1 MYVQD
6 CHLYE
11 FDNFRMDVAE
21 RSLLRNGTPVQLT
34 PKAFDTLLALVM
46 RSGHLV
52 EKDELLKEVWPDT
65 FVEEATLAQNIS
77 TLRKV
82 LGQDANGHQY
92 IETVPKR
99 GYRFISSVRVM
110 QDTGPDL
117 IIQQQTRAHIII
129 EEEESRDD
137 ETHSALERPQAVRRE
152 TAALPVSSAPTRR
165 LDLKVLLAIV
175 LLPSFA
181 GGFYLWKT
189 SSRPVVA
196 TSQINS
202 IAVLPFRPLG
212 ADSNDEL
219 LGLGMADATIIKL
232 SNFHQLSVLP
242 TSAVFKYTGHEND
255 ALAAGHELG
264 VDAVL
269 NGTVQH
275 LGERVRVTVQLIR
288 LRDGKLLWSDIFDEH
303 YTNIFAI
310 QDSISE
316 QVANALALQITG
328 DKEKQI
334 TKRYTN
340 NADAYQA
347 YLMGIYFW
355 NKRSKEGLGKAIEYF
370 QRAIASDPSYA
381 LAYAGLADSYLLS
394 AYYNYNLMDSKEALE
409 KGSAAAARGV
419 QLDDTLAEAHTAV
432 AMSQSIYEHNYEAAM
447 KSLRR
452 AIELNPNY
460 ALAHQR
466 YAWQLVAGAKLDE
479 AVREMRRAQ
488 ELDPLSPTN
497 NSALGTMLFYSRQYD
512 ESLRYCRR
520 AVELDPESAM
530 LHLNLGMAYEQ
541 KGMYDEALDEYQKI
555 KKLSGVSDVDRLA
568 AIAHLFAVNGQKAEA
583 RKMLAE
589 LHGNSKAE
597 NIASYNFALIHA
609 ALGETDQA
617 IEWLKKAEA
626 AHSLRLSDLRYDPQL
641 DPIRSD
647 PRFKD
652 ILRTNNAM

>member
-1 MYVQD
+1 
-6 CHLYE
+6 
-11 FDNFRMDVAE
+11 
-21 RSLLRNGTPVQLT
+21 
-34 PKAFDTLLALVM
+34 
-46 RSGHLV
+46 
-52 EKDELLKEVWPDT
+52 
-65 FVEEATLAQNIS
+65 
-77 TLRKV
+77 
-82 LGQDANGHQY
+82 
-92 IETVPKR
+92 
-99 GYRFISSVRVM
+99 M
-110 QDTGPDL
+110 QDNGPEL

-137 ETHSALERPQAVRRE
+137 ETHSALGRTQAVGKE
-152 TAALPVSSAPTRR
+152 TVALPVSSAPTRR
-165 LDLKVLLAIV
+165 LDLKVLLVIA

-189 SSRPVVA
+189 SSRPGVA
-196 TSQINS
+196 ASQINS

-370 QRAIASDPSYA
+370 QRAIASDPNYA
-381 LAYAGLADSYLLS
+381 LAYTGLADSYLLS

-466 YAWQLVAGAKLDE
+466 YAWQLVAGTKLDE
-479 AVREMRRAQ
+479 AVREMSRAQ

-541 KGMYDEALDEYQKI
+541 KGMYNEALDEYQKT

-568 AIAHLFAVNGQKAEA
+568 AIAHLFAVSGQKAEA

-589 LHGNSKAE
+589 LHENSKPE
-597 NIASYNFALIHA
+597 YLASYNFALIHA

-617 IEWLKKAEA
+617 IEWLKKAKA
-626 AHSLRLSDLRYDPQL
+626 AHTLRLSDLRYDPQL

-652 ILRTNNAM
+652 ILQTNGDM

>member
-34 PKAFDTLLALVM
+34 PKAFDTLLVLVM

-52 EKDELLKEVWPDT
+52 EKDELLKEIWPDT

-82 LGQDANGHQY
+82 LGQDGSGHQY

-110 QDTGPDL
+110 QDNGTDL
-117 IIQQQTRAHIII
+117 IIQQQTSAHIII
-129 EEEESRDD
+129 EEEESVDD
-137 ETHSALERPQAVRRE
+137 ESHSALSKTQAVGKE
-152 TAALPVSSAPTRR
+152 TAALPVSSTPARR
-165 LDLKVLLAIV
+165 LDLKVLLVIV

-189 SSRPVVA
+189 SSRPSVA
-196 TSQINS
+196 ASQINS

-370 QRAIASDPSYA
+370 QRAIANDPNYA
-381 LAYAGLADSYLLS
+381 LAYTGLADSYLLS
-394 AYYNYNLMDSKEALE
+394 AYYHYDLMDSKEALE

-419 QLDDTLAEAHTAV
+419 QLDESLAEAHTAV

-466 YAWQLVAGAKLDE
+466 YAWQLIAGTKLDE

-541 KGMYDEALDEYQKI
+541 KGMYDEALGEYQKT
-555 KKLSGVSDVDRLA
+555 KRPGGVSDTDRLA
-568 AIAHLFAVNGQKAEA
+568 AIAHLLAVSGQKAEA

-589 LHGNSKAE
+589 LHETSKPE
-597 NIASYNFALIHA
+597 DLTSYNLALIHA

-617 IEWLKKAEA
+617 IDWLKKAKA
-626 AHSLRLSDLRYDPQL
+626 ARSLRISDLRYDPQL
-641 DPIRSD
+641 DPIRND

-652 ILRTNNAM
+652 ILRLNDDM

>member
-11 FDNFRMDVAE
+11 FDNFRIDVAE
-21 RSLLRNGTPVQLT
+21 RSLLRHGTPVQLT
-34 PKAFDTLLALVM
+34 PKAFDTLLVLVM

-82 LGQDANGHQY
+82 LGQDGSGHQY

-110 QDTGPDL
+110 QDNGTDL

-129 EEEESRDD
+129 EEEESVDD
-137 ETHSALERPQAVRRE
+137 ESRSALSKAQAVGKE
-152 TAALPVSSAPTRR
+152 TEALPASSAPTRR
-165 LDLKVLLAIV
+165 LDLKVLLVIA

-189 SSRPVVA
+189 SSRPSVA
-196 TSQINS
+196 ASQINS

-255 ALAAGHELG
+255 ALAAGRELG

-288 LRDGKLLWSDIFDEH
+288 LHDGKLLWSGIFDEH

-334 TKRYTN
+334 TKRYTD
-340 NADAYQA
+340 NAEAYQA

-370 QRAIASDPSYA
+370 QRAIANDPNYA

-394 AYYNYNLMDSKEALE
+394 AYYSYDLMDSKEAIA
-409 KGSAAAARGV
+409 KGSAAAAKGV
-419 QLDDTLAEAHTAV
+419 QLDNTLAEGQTAMALSQV
-432 AMSQSIYEHNYEAAM
+432 MSERNYDAAM

-466 YAWQLVAGAKLDE
+466 YAWQLVAGPRLDE

-488 ELDPLSPTN
+488 ELDPLSATN
-497 NSALGTMLFYSRQYD
+497 NSALGTLLFYSRQYD
-512 ESLRYCRR
+512 ESLRYSRR
-520 AVELDPESAM
+520 AIELDPESSLM
-530 LHLNLGMAYEQ
+530 LLNLGMVYEQ
-541 KGMYDEALDEYQKI
+541 KGMYAEAIDAYQKT
-555 KKLSGVSDVDRLA
+555 KKLNGASDMDRLA
-568 AIAHLFAVNGQKAEA
+568 AIAHVLAASGQKDEA

-589 LHGNSKAE
+589 LIQRSKPE
-597 NIASYNFALIHA
+597 DHASYNIALIYT

-617 IEWLKKAEA
+617 FNWLSKAA
-626 AHSLRLSDLRYDPQL
+626 TAHSLRPVDLRYDPQL

-652 ILRTNNAM
+652 FLRSTNDM

>member
-34 PKAFDTLLALVM
+34 PKAFDTLLVLVM

-82 LGQDANGHQY
+82 LGQDGDGHQY

-99 GYRFISSVRVM
+99 GYRFISSVRMM
-110 QDTGPDL
+110 QDNGQDL

-129 EEEESRDD
+129 EEEESVDD
-137 ETHSALERPQAVRRE
+137 ESHSALKRTQAVRKERE
-152 TAALPVSSAPTRR
+152 ALPVSSAPPRR
-165 LDLKVLLAIV
+165 LDLKVLLVIA

-189 SSRPVVA
+189 SSRPGVSA
-196 TSQINS
+196 SQINS

-334 TKRYTN
+334 TKRYTD
-340 NADAYQA
+340 NAEAYQA

-370 QRAIASDPSYA
+370 QRAIANDPNYA

-394 AYYNYNLMDSKEALE
+394 AYYSYDLMDSKEAIA
-409 KGSAAAARGV
+409 KGSAAAAKGV
-419 QLDDTLAEAHTAV
+419 QLDNTLAEGQTAM
-432 AMSQSIYEHNYEAAM
+432 ALSQVMYEHNYDAAM

-466 YAWQLVAGAKLDE
+466 YAWQLVAGPKLDE

-488 ELDPLSPTN
+488 ELDPLSATN
-497 NSALGTMLFYSRQYD
+497 NSALGTLLFYSRQYD
-512 ESLRYCRR
+512 ESLRYSRR
-520 AVELDPESAM
+520 AVELDPESPLM
-530 LHLNLGMAYEQ
+530 LLNLGMVYEQ
-541 KGMYDEALDEYQKI
+541 KGMYAEAIDAYQRT
-555 KKLSGVSDVDRLA
+555 KKLNGISDVDRLA
-568 AIAHLFAVNGQKAEA
+568 AMAHVLAASGQKEEA
-583 RKMLAE
+583 KKMLAE
-589 LHGNSKAE
+589 LRQRSKPE
-597 NIASYNFALIHA
+597 DHSSYNIALIYT

-617 IEWLKKAEA
+617 FDWLNKAKA
-626 AHSLRLSDLRYDPQL
+626 THSLRLMDLRYDPQL

-652 ILRTNNAM
+652 ILRLNNDM

>member
-34 PKAFDTLLALVM
+34 PKAFDTLLVLIM

-82 LGQDANGHQY
+82 LGQDGDGHQY

-110 QDTGPDL
+110 QNNGSDL

-129 EEEESRDD
+129 EEEVSGDD
-137 ETHSALERPQAVRRE
+137 ETRSALERTQAVGKE
-152 TAALPVSSAPTRR
+152 TKALPVSSAPTRR
-165 LDLKVLLAIV
+165 LDLKVLLVIA

-189 SSRPVVA
+189 SSRPNVA
-196 TSQINS
+196 ASQINS

-370 QRAIASDPSYA
+370 QRAIASDPNYA
-381 LAYAGLADSYLLS
+381 LAYTGLADSYLLS
-394 AYYNYNLMDSKEALE
+394 AYYHYDLMDSKEALE
-409 KGSAAAARGV
+409 KGSAAAARAV

-432 AMSQSIYEHNYEAAM
+432 AMSQTIYEHNYQAAM

-466 YAWQLVAGAKLDE
+466 YAWQLVAGTKLDE

-488 ELDPLSPTN
+488 DLDPLSPTN
-497 NSALGTMLFYSRQYD
+497 NSALGTMLFYSRQFD

-520 AVELDPESAM
+520 AVELDPESGM

-541 KGMYDEALDEYQKI
+541 KGMYDEALDEYQKT
-555 KKLSGVSDVDRLA
+555 KKLSGVSDVDRLG
-568 AIAHLFAVNGQKAEA
+568 AIAHLYAVSGQKTEA

-589 LHGNSKAE
+589 LQENSKPGDLT
-597 NIASYNFALIHA
+597 NYNLALVHV

-617 IEWLKKAEA
+617 IEWLKKAKDA
-626 AHSLRLSDLRYDPQL
+626 RSLRLSDLRYDPQL
-641 DPIRSD
+641 DPIRSN

-652 ILRTNNAM
+652 ILQLKDDM

>member
-34 PKAFDTLLALVM
+34 PKAFDTLLVLVM

-52 EKDELLKEVWPDT
+52 QKDELLKEVWPDT

-82 LGQDANGHQY
+82 LGQDGDGHQY

-110 QDTGPDL
+110 QDNGPEL

-129 EEEESRDD
+129 EEEESKDD
-137 ETHSALERPQAVRRE
+137 ETHSALRKTQAVGKE
-152 TAALPVSSAPTRR
+152 TEALTVSSTPARR
-165 LDLKVLLAIV
+165 LDLRVLLVIV

-181 GGFYLWKT
+181 GGLYLWKA
-189 SSRPVVA
+189 SSRSGVA
-196 TSQINS
+196 ASQINS

-212 ADSNDEL
+212 VDSNDEL

-275 LGERVRVTVQLIR
+275 LGERVRVSVQLIR

-370 QRAIASDPSYA
+370 QRAIASDPNYA
-381 LAYAGLADSYLLS
+381 LAYTGLADSYLLS

-466 YAWQLVAGAKLDE
+466 YSWQLVAGAKLDE
-479 AVREMRRAQ
+479 AVREMERAQ

-541 KGMYDEALDEYQKI
+541 KGMYNEALDEYQKT
-555 KKLSGVSDVDRLA
+555 KKLSGISDVDRLG
-568 AIAHLFAVNGQKAEA
+568 AIAHLFAVSGQKAEA

-589 LHGNSKAE
+589 LQENSKPE
-597 NIASYNFALIHA
+597 DLTSYNIALIHA

-617 IEWLKKAEA
+617 IDWLKKAMA
-626 AHSLRLSDLRYDPQL
+626 AHSVRLSDLRYDPQL

-647 PRFKD
+647 PRFKEL
-652 ILRTNNAM
+652 LRINYDM